1 MPTDFMVEQ
10 PKGNRGKRLTIL
22 SIDGGGVR
30 GLIPAT
36 ILAELEGKLQR
47 LDGPEVR
54 LVDYFDLI
62 AGTSTGGL
70 ITSML
75 TTPLDDSDK
84 QKPVCTAKDVVQF
97 YLWYSAQIFPH
108 TGGPFSGSRLN
119 FRALNGPKYK
129 SSGLERILN
138 KYFPGEPHLSTAL
151 TSVVIPAFDTKLQQP
166 VFFSSWRARLDP
178 LENAPLKLVC
188 QATAAAPTYLPPVH
202 FKLTNSTTDASREFN
217 LIDGG
222 VAVNN
227 PTYVAITQAI
237 KEVQSGGKAAG
248 RVTFTNYNDLLV
260 LSLGTGQQTV
270 GYSAKEISKWGVRD
284 WLINKGDAP
293 LVDMVYNASAD
304 MVDYNL
310 STIFQSQS
318 CGTNYLRIQSDN
330 LKGRVAGVDETSPAS
345 LYRLINFA
353 KHLLDEPISERNFET
368 GKLTSIPN
376 AGTNR
381 EALYRFAEW
390 LSEER
395 KERLAAAAAAI
406 PTEEPAPAA
415 AAEDAAAP
423 PAEAAAPAPEEA
435 SEVKTSAYVTY
446 PHASLR
452 TSFYTPGSYD
462 PKSCTDF
469 EEQQHVSYRDR
480 SLFDYNSY
488 SSYEPSYSSYAKP
501 SQGYLDPVYE
511 SSFHH
516 HHHKSPSYFQP
527 SYGTSVLRASAY
539 EQPAY
544 GSSVS
549 TYYYSPPPSSY
560 NSSFSCDDSEYLGQ
574 SDWRSEPSYSMPS
587 TPARSESSYDVTT
600 HCYKSPTKLPNFL
613 EIFS

>member
-1 MPTDFMVEQ
+1 VLCSVFFEFF
-10 PKGNRGKRLTIL
+10 KLKRKIKV
-22 SIDGGGVR
+22 SISY
-30 GLIPAT
+30 I
-36 ILAELEGKLQR
+36 E
-47 LDGPEVR
+47 
-54 LVDYFDLI
+54 
-62 AGTSTGGL
+62 
-70 ITSML
+70 L
-75 TTPLDDSDK
+75 TTL
-84 QKPVCTAKDVVQF
+84 
-97 YLWYSAQIFPH
+97 
-108 TGGPFSGSRLN
+108 
-119 FRALNGPKYK
+119 
-129 SSGLERILN
+129 
-138 KYFPGEPHLSTAL
+138 
-151 TSVVIPAFDTKLQQP
+151 
-166 VFFSSWRARLDP
+166 
-178 LENAPLKLVC
+178 
-188 QATAAAPTYLPPVH
+188 
-202 FKLTNSTTDASREFN
+202 
-217 LIDGG
+217 
-222 VAVNN
+222 
-227 PTYVAITQAI
+227 
-237 KEVQSGGKAAG
+237 
-248 RVTFTNYNDLLV
+248 
-260 LSLGTGQQTV
+260 
-270 GYSAKEISKWGVRD
+270 
-284 WLINKGDAP
+284 
-293 LVDMVYNASAD
+293 
-304 MVDYNL
+304 
-310 STIFQSQS
+310 
-318 CGTNYLRIQSDN
+318 
-330 LKGRVAGVDETSPAS
+330 
-345 LYRLINFA
+345 
-353 KHLLDEPISERNFET
+353 HLLD
-368 GKLTSIPN
+368 
-376 AGTNR
+376 
-381 EALYRFAEW
+381 RFAEW

-395 KERLAAAAAAI
+395 KERLAVAAAAI

-469 EEQQHVSYRDR
+469 EEQQHASYRDR

-587 TPARSESSYDVTT
+587 TPARSESSYDATT